1 MSQLISWIHTQ
12 RIRFWREFR
21 SLLRTGCTTG
31 AIQTIY
37 TTITTVHSSGAASS
51 LVSSTK
57 DSAMVHMSSPA
68 EAASETI
75 TTPSFKNHHEIPAS
89 RALPD
94 LEEAHVIEGQESHSG
109 CNSHLWRCRASKWSS
124 SAVWISQKLQLASR
138 LCCRDCC
145 ISSCRT
151 CGTPECHRP
160 PFEHRPCTEKE
171 QLQKS
176 LEQQQIGSSCCMTCL
191 RAVAC
196 NSGNGPWDP

>member
-151 CGTPECHRP
+151 AMGLECKLVAAIAR
-160 PFEHRPCTEKE
+160 FSN
-171 QLQKS
+171 QKHAEWRKKIY
-176 LEQQQIGSSCCMTCL
+176 L
-191 RAVAC
+191 
-196 NSGNGPWDP
+196 N